1 MASLGLRIR
10 VLQNVKSASFLN
22 TRKLTGA
29 ARRFQAIPNEDDPYQ
44 IGTPTPEQ
52 FAEMQAHL
60 SGKPVA
66 RPKDSHP
73 LDVHTVED
81 LHHLTAQEALR
92 ETGTRRDAT
101 MRHFTG
107 AYSVSETH
115 ITI

>member
-1 MASLGLRIR
+1 MASVALRSQLLR
-10 VLQNVKSASFLN
+10 TVRPVSLLN
-22 TRKLTGA
+22 TRKLAST
-29 ARRFQAIPNEDDPYQ
+29 ARRFQATPNDDDAYQ
-44 IGTPTPEQ
+44 IGAPTPEQ

-107 AYSVSETH
+107 TCSG
-115 ITI
+115 